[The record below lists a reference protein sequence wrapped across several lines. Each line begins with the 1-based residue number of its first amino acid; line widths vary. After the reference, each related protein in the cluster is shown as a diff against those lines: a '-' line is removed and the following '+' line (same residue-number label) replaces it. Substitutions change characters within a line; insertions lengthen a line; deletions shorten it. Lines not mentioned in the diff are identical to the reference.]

1 MPKSVQR
8 YWDSDCFLGWFNA
21 ESDKVS
27 RCKGTVEKA
36 HRGEVELVV
45 SAITLVEVIRL
56 KGKLRLKQSS
66 EKKIK
71 EFFEN
76 DFILLVNVDRFIA
89 ESARQLIWENNL
101 HSKDSIHV
109 ATALYK
115 NVSILNT
122 FDGNLLKLDGQLQL
136 NDGSDK
142 LKICKPDIQ
151 VTGNLFDEHDEE
163 KEE

>member
-36 HRGEVELVV
+36 HHGKVELVV

-56 KGKLRLKQSS
+56 KGKPRLKESS
-66 EKKIK
+66 EQKIK

-76 DFILLVNVDRFIA
+76 DFILLVNVDKFIA
-89 ESARQLIWENNL
+89 ESARKLIWDKNL
-101 HSKDSIHV
+101 KPKDSIHV

-115 NVSILNT
+115 KISILNT
-122 FDGNLLKLDGQLQL
+122 FDNDLLKLDGQLEL
-136 NDGSDK
+136 NDRSDK
-142 LKICKPDIQ
+142 LKICEPDIQ
-151 VTGNLFDEHDEE
+151 VTGNLFDKHDEE

>member
-1 MPKSVQR
+1 MPKPIQR

-21 ESDKVS
+21 EPEKVS

-36 HRGEVELVV
+36 HRGEIELVV

-56 KGKLRLKQSS
+56 KGKPRLKKAS
-66 EKKIK
+66 EQKIR

-76 DFILLVNVDRFIA
+76 DFILLVNVDKFIA
-89 ESARQLIWENNL
+89 ESARQLIWEKNL
-101 HSKDSIHV
+101 KPKDSIHA

-122 FDGNLLKLDGQLQL
+122 FDDDLLKLDV
-136 NDGSDK
+136 N
-142 LKICKPDIQ
+142 
-151 VTGNLFDEHDEE
+151 
-163 KEE
+163 